1 MATEHN
7 RADGGWIDRKQIL
20 YYLHVVVY
28 SLAVILA
35 LSLLVVGTIAVIA
48 EIKGTWHWQIHLE
61 STISYMGVFVSWVL
75 SLLVPLFGLLVIGR
89 WRWSD
94 G

>member
-7 RADGGWIDRKQIL
+7 RIDREWIDRERAL
-20 YYLHVVVY
+20 YYLHIVVY
-28 SLAVILA
+28 SLAVVLA

-61 STISYMGVFVSWVL
+61 STISYMGVFVIWEL

>member
-7 RADGGWIDRKQIL
+7 RAEGGLIDRTKVL

-28 SLAVILA
+28 SLAVVLA

-61 STISYMGVFVSWVL
+61 STISYMGVFVIWVL
-75 SLLVPLFGLLVIGR
+75 SFLVPLFCVLVIGR
-89 WRWSD
+89 WWWSD
-94 G
+94 D

>member
-7 RADGGWIDRKQIL
+7 RADGGLIDRKQVL
-20 YYLHVVVY
+20 YYLHVAVY
-28 SLAVILA
+28 SLAVVLA

-61 STISYMGVFVSWVL
+61 STISYMGVFVIWVL
-75 SLLVPLFGLLVIGR
+75 SLLVPLFGVLVIGR

-94 G
+94 D